1 MGNQW
6 FVNRLLHRKE
16 VDYLVKSGISFP
28 QQTTT
33 YLPDGPLSGVS
44 GETNVFIIMQ
54 PLRDIDPRKYGLIE
68 MLEIDPMQ
76 KPEAFVPVTD
86 TVGFSGE
93 ASMGLALQAQN
104 KEYFSLILPNDGKN
118 YPFVDTLDAA
128 REKERVELAY
138 GQSKASE
145 FSESVNAFDEKL
157 KRIVLDKEDTRAIVN
172 SIKEAFL
179 RTSEDFN
186 IPEIRDLAGQIFRA
200 ENPVEMFASALP
212 KYSLFLSGPW
222 DLMEPQ
228 KLLDVLPKSHL
239 QHIISKHYQFL
250 HGPSLLGQA
259 PEISITQN
267 QILSDRKISK
277 DNHILCAQAIKS
289 VSALEI

>member
-1 MGNQW
+1 M
-6 FVNRLLHRKE
+6 
-16 VDYLVKSGISFP
+16 DYLVKSGISFP

-33 YLPDGPLSGVS
+33 YLPDDPLSGVS

-54 PLRDIDPRKYGLIE
+54 PLRDIDPRKYGLME
-68 MLEIDPMQ
+68 MLEIDPMK
-76 KPEAFVPVTD
+76 KPEAFIPLTD

-93 ASMGLALQAQN
+93 ASMGLALQGQN
-104 KEYFSLILPNDGKN
+104 KKYFSLMLPNDGKN
-118 YPFVDTLDAA
+118 YPLVDTLDAA

-157 KRIVLDKEDTRAIVN
+157 NRIALDKKDTQAMVS

-186 IPEIRDLAGQIFRA
+186 IPEIRDLAGQIFGG
-200 ENPVEMFASALP
+200 EKPLEMFASALP

-222 DLMEPQ
+222 SLMEPL
-228 KLLDVLPKSHL
+228 KLLDVLPKNHL
-239 QHIISKHYQFL
+239 QHIISKYLQLL
-250 HGPSLLGQA
+250 HGPGLLDLA

-267 QILSDRKISK
+267 QILSGRKISE